1 MFIPV
6 IPMPIPQSRSL
17 GILLVLAS
25 ALIWSTAGL
34 FTRMAGLDVWTM
46 IGWRSLFSALL
57 LGACWGLRRRT
68 GPARPIDR
76 AEIASA
82 LMGAVGG
89 VTYVMALTWTTVANV
104 MTIYATLPF
113 VATAIAYLW
122 LRERVTTRFVAAGL
136 VAFAGVVVMVGAS
149 FAPRDLMGIL
159 AAVAMTLSFA
169 AQLVISRRY
178 PQMDTLRMVT
188 LAAIL
193 CLLAALPMM
202 RPGLPEG
209 RALLACALYGGF
221 STGLGYVLVLAG
233 SRIIGAAEA
242 GLLSMLD
249 VVMGP
254 LWVWLFFAEHITPA
268 TALGGGTVFAAMLW
282 YLAGDRRGGRRGGRQ
297 GGRQAQPG

>member
-1 MFIPV
+1 MLITQP
-6 IPMPIPQSRSL
+6 RNL

-25 ALIWSTAGL
+25 TVAWSTAGL

-57 LGACWGLRRRT
+57 LGGFCVLRRRS
-68 GPARPIDR
+68 GPARPISR

-82 LMGAVGG
+82 VMGAVGG
-89 VTYVMALTWTTVANV
+89 ISYVMALTWTTVANV

-113 VATAIAYLW
+113 VATAVAYLW
-122 LRERVTTRFVAAGL
+122 LGERVTTRFVTAGL
-136 VAFAGVVVMVGAS
+136 IAFLGVVVMVGAS

-169 AQLVISRRY
+169 GQLVLARRY
-178 PQMDTLRMVT
+178 PQIDSLRMVT
-188 LAAIL
+188 LAALL
-193 CLLAALPMM
+193 CLLVALPMM
-202 RPGLPEG
+202 QPTLPNG
-209 RALLACALYGGF
+209 RSLLACALYGGF

-249 VVMGP
+249 VILGP
-254 LWVWLFFAEHITPA
+254 LWVWLFYAEAITPA
-268 TALGGGTVFAAMLW
+268 TALGGGAVFAAMLW
-282 YLAGDRRGGRRGGRQ
+282 YLAGDRRDSPSPC
-297 GGRQAQPG
+297 QAGS

>member
-1 MFIPV
+1 MLIT
-6 IPMPIPQSRSL
+6 QSRSL

-25 ALIWSTAGL
+25 AVVWSTAGV
-34 FTRMAGLDVWTM
+34 FTRMAELDVWTM

-57 LGACWGLRRRT
+57 LGAFCGLRRRA
-68 GPARPIDR
+68 GSVRPIDG
-76 AEIASA
+76 AEIVSA
-82 LMGAVGG
+82 VMGAVGG
-89 VTYVMALTWTTVANV
+89 ITYVMALTWTTVANV

-113 VATAIAYLW
+113 VATILAYLW
-122 LRERVTTRFVAAGL
+122 LHERVTARFATAGL
-136 VAFAGVVVMVGAS
+136 IAFLGVVVMVGAS

-159 AAVAMTLSFA
+159 AAAAMTLSFA
-169 AQLVISRRY
+169 SQLVISRRY
-178 PQMDTLRMVT
+178 PQMDSLRMVT
-188 LAAIL
+188 LAALL

-202 RPGLPEG
+202 RPAVPEG

-249 VVMGP
+249 VIMGP
-254 LWVWLFFAEHITPA
+254 LWVWLFYAERITPA

-282 YLAGDRRGGRRGGRQ
+282 YLAGCRRGSTRP
-297 GGRQAQPG
+297 QPG